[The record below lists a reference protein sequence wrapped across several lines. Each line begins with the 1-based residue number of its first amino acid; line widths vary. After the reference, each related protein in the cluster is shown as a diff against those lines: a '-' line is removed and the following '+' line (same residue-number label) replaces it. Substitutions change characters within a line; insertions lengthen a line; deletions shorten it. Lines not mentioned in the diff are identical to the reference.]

1 MNYKIKEILPLQQGT
16 SERGDWQSQEVI
28 VEENAN
34 VQYPNQLLL
43 RLRGDKTAQLTRL
56 KVGDVVDV
64 MYASTV
70 RAYNTKD
77 GRKVYNTEINCW
89 SIRKVEQVF

>member
-28 VEENAN
+28 VEENMN

-43 RLRGDKTAQLTRL
+43 RFRGEKVSQLNGLKACVATRPH
-56 KVGDVVDV
+56 
-64 MYASTV
+64 
-70 RAYNTKD
+70 N
-77 GRKVYNTEINCW
+77 
-89 SIRKVEQVF
+89 

>member
-43 RLRGDKTAQLTRL
+43 RLRGDKTGQLTGL
-56 KVGDVVDV
+56 QAGDVVDV

-70 RAYNTKD
+70 RAYTTKD

>member
-43 RLRGDKTAQLTRL
+43 RLRGDKTAQLTGL
-56 KVGDVVDV
+56 KAGDVVDV
-64 MYASTV
+64 MYASSV
-70 RAYNTKD
+70 RSYTTKD

-89 SIRKVEQVF
+89 SIKKVEQVF

>member
-43 RLRGDKTAQLTRL
+43 RLGGDKTAQLTGL
-56 KVGDVVDV
+56 KAGDVVDV

-70 RAYNTKD
+70 RSYTTKD

-89 SIRKVEQVF
+89 SIRKVEQEF

>member
-16 SERGDWQSQEVI
+16 SERGNWQSQEVI

-43 RLRGDKTAQLTRL
+43 RLRGDKTAQLT
-56 KVGDVVDV
+56 
-64 MYASTV
+64 
-70 RAYNTKD
+70 
-77 GRKVYNTEINCW
+77 GR
-89 SIRKVEQVF
+89 

>member
-1 MNYKIKEILPLQQGT
+1 MQYKIKEILPIQSGT
-16 SERGDWQSQEVI
+16 TERGTWQSQEVI

-43 RLRGDKTAQLTRL
+43 RFRGDKIQQLNGL
-56 KVGDVVDV
+56 KAGDVVEV
-64 MYASTV
+64 MYASSV
-70 RAYNTKD
+70 RAYTTKD

-89 SIRKVEQVF
+89 SVKKVEQVF

>member
-16 SERGDWQSQEVI
+16 SERGNWQSQEVI

-43 RLRGDKTAQLTRL
+43 RFRGDKIQQLIGL
-56 KVGDVVDV
+56 KAGDVVEV

-77 GRKVYNTEINCW
+77 GRKIYNTEINCW
-89 SIRKVEQVF
+89 SVKKVEQVF

>member
-43 RLRGDKTAQLTRL
+43 RLRGDKTGQLTGL
-56 KVGDVVDV
+56 K
-64 MYASTV
+64 A
-70 RAYNTKD
+70 
-77 GRKVYNTEINCW
+77 
-89 SIRKVEQVF
+89 